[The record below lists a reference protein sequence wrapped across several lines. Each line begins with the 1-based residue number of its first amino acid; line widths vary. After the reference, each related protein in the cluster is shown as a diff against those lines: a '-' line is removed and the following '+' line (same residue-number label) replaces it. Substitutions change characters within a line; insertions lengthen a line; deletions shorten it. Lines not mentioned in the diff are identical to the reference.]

1 MPAHERVRVSP
12 SSHPDERR
20 GSTRTI
26 HGRMTMQSRGV
37 LVVVPLSLV
46 LVACGAGSEE
56 ASPETSDRVRT
67 VEVAARDD
75 LRFDPASIEVSAG
88 ETVRFVVTNAGS
100 IPHDFYV
107 GTEAEQMAHAAEM
120 GGMDH
125 DADPD
130 ADAVTLEAGETDE
143 LTVTFDAPGVLLYG
157 CHQPGHYDGGM
168 VGTITVT

>member
-1 MPAHERVRVSP
+1 MK
-12 SSHPDERR
+12 
-20 GSTRTI
+20 TR
-26 HGRMTMQSRGV
+26 SV
-37 LVVVPLSLV
+37 LAAVPLTLV
-46 LVACGAGSEE
+46 LAACGGGE
-56 ASPETSDRVRT
+56 ASNATSDRVET

-75 LRFDPASIEVSAG
+75 LRFEPASIEVSAG
-88 ETVRFVVTNAGS
+88 ETVRFVVTNVGS

-107 GTEAEQMAHAAEM
+107 GTEVEQTAHAAEM

-130 ADAVTLEAGETDE
+130 ADAVTLEGGETDE